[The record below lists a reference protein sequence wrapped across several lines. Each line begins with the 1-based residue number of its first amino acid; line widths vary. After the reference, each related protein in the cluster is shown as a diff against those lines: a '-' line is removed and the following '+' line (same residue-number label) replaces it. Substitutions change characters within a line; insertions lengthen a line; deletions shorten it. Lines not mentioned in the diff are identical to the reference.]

1 MFYTLFSLHWSPF
14 SNKVKCNV
22 VPMEF
27 EFSGRN
33 LGPLMLLKTS
43 TESVPGVASW
53 VNIPVPSFGNIQ
65 VPLFGHDIFSVPR
78 FELEVQ
84 RKCLFK
90 CWVNISV
97 PSFGNIQVPSFGQPI
112 KCSNS
117 KRGDR
122 DYVSTIKLGYREN
135 VSSSV
140 WLTFRSPRLVTF
152 RFPRLVNQSNVSK
165 NHVNQSVSL
174 FEKSA

>member
-1 MFYTLFSLHWSPF
+1 MLSKSIFFHKVTLAEQGEGSSISEPFYI
-14 SNKVKCNV
+14 
-22 VPMEF
+22 
-27 EFSGRN
+27 
-33 LGPLMLLKTS
+33 KTS

-117 KRGDR
+117 KLGDR

-140 WLTFRSPRLVTF
+140 GLTFLFPRLVTF
-152 RFPRLVNQSNVSK
+152 RFPRLVNQSNAPIQNWGTEILSP
-165 NHVNQSVSL
+165 QSN
-174 FEKSA
+174 

>member
-1 MFYTLFSLHWSPF
+1 MEDHIDRLKFYIKQVQSLYRAQPVGLTFRFPRLVTFRFPRLVMTFSLYLQF
-14 SNKVKCNV
+14 KTEVQRKC
-22 VPMEF
+22 
-27 EFSGRN
+27 
-33 LGPLMLLKTS
+33 LKTEVQRKCLK
-43 TESVPGVASW
+43 T
-53 VNIPVPSFGNIQ
+53 
-65 VPLFGHDIFSVPR
+65 
-78 FELEVQ
+78 EVQ

-90 CWVNISV
+90 CWV
-97 PSFGNIQVPSFGQPI
+97 NIQVPSFGQPI

-117 KRGDR
+117 KQGDR

-140 WLTFRSPRLVTF
+140 WLTFRSPSLVTF
-152 RFPRLVNQSNVSK
+152 RFPSLVNQSNVSK

>member
-1 MFYTLFSLHWSPF
+1 
-14 SNKVKCNV
+14 VC
-22 VPMEF
+22 
-27 EFSGRN
+27 
-33 LGPLMLLKTS
+33 
-43 TESVPGVASW
+43 W
-53 VNIPVPSFGNIQ
+53 VNISVPSFGNIQ
-65 VPLFGHDIFSVPR
+65 VPSFGHDIFSVPR

-97 PSFGNIQVPSFGQPI
+97 PSFGNIQVPLFGQPI
-112 KCSNS
+112 KYLESTSNS
-117 KRGDR
+117 KRGNR

-140 WLTFRSPRLVTF
+140 WLTFRSPSLVTF

-165 NHVNQSVSL
+165 NHVSQSVSL